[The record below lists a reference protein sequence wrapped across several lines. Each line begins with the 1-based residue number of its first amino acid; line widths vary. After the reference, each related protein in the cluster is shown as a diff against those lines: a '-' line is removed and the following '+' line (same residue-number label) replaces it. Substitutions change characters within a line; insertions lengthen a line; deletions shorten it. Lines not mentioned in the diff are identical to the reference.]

1 MSRPAAPAG
10 ISGAEVTG
18 VCCSPDC
25 RKGGGLV
32 TVSMRVMSAGDGYKY
47 LLRTVAAADGD
58 RTLSTP
64 LTRYYVEAGTPPG
77 QWLGSG
83 VASLGKGQ
91 LAVGDRVSEAQLQL
105 VMGMG
110 RDPITG
116 DALGLAFPA
125 YKSVPERIEARIA
138 DLDPSLSPGAKGEAV
153 ARIEAEEA
161 ERGKRRAVAGFDFTF
176 SIPKSASALWA
187 VADAGTQALIGEAHH
202 AAVAEVVAFMERE
215 VAATRSGATAGDGAV
230 AQVDVTG
237 LVATAFDHFD
247 SRAGD
252 PHLHTHVVISNKVQ
266 TAFDGKWRSLDGRPM
281 HAAVVA
287 LSELHEAVFADHMTR
302 TFGVEWEA
310 RDMGR
315 DRNPAWAISTVP
327 EELVQEFSTR
337 ARHIDAEKNRLIAEY
352 VAKHGRQP
360 STATIIKLR
369 AQATLATR
377 PEKQVRSLADL
388 TAEWRT
394 RATGVLGQDATDW
407 ARTITDN
414 DKPMLLRADDVPLD
428 AIGELGQTVVEVVG
442 EKRSTWRRWN
452 LMAEASRQTM
462 GWRFATMHDREAVVA
477 MIADAAEQ
485 ASLRLTPP
493 DLATSPVAFRRVDGT
508 SVFRPKHSTVFS
520 SELLLAAEDRL
531 LDRSRTTTGPTVPLA
546 TVEKITAR
554 PDAEGRMLG
563 EDQADALMKIAVSG
577 RVLDVLVGPAGAGKT
592 TAMSALRRAW
602 EKAHG
607 EGSVVGLALSAVAA
621 QVLAEDLG
629 IATENTAKWW
639 QNHLM
644 YGTDFEAGQ
653 LVIID
658 EASLAGTLSLD
669 RITHRAER
677 AGAKVLLVGDFAQL
691 QSVDAGGA
699 FGLLVNDRD
708 DDAPELVD
716 VHRFVNTW
724 EKTASLALRHGR
736 TQVIDTYLDHDRIH
750 EGDGEAMSDTAYI
763 AWRADRQRGL
773 VSVLV
778 AETRDHV
785 SALNQRARADLILDG
800 SLKPGREVELD
811 DGTTAGVGDTVVTRR
826 NDRRLRAGKD
836 WVRNGDTW
844 TITGVRDDGSIT
856 IRRTGRRFGGSIVL
870 PAAYVTDHVDLGYA
884 ITAHRAQGVTVD
896 TAHVLV
902 EPTTTRENFYVA
914 MTRGKHANHAYVIL
928 DRANEHAHPH
938 PGDNPD
944 ATARSVLYGV
954 LQHVGAELSAH
965 ETITTEQEQW
975 GSIAQLAAEYE
986 TIAAAAQRDRWATL
1000 IKSSGL
1006 TADQAD
1012 AAIESEAFGALT
1024 AELRRVEANHH
1035 DLDTLFPRLVAA
1047 RGFTDAD
1054 DISSVLHYRV
1064 SRATACPAGS
1074 GRARKTPRLIAGLIP
1089 AADGPMASDMR
1100 QALDERRE
1108 MIEARTDAVLDTAR
1122 ETGEAWVQ
1130 HLGEPPRGQR
1140 QAAAWR
1146 RYGRTVA
1153 AYRDR
1158 YGVTDDRPLGS
1169 PPQSTAQ
1176 SIDAARA
1183 RTALDRARGF
1193 IVQASD
1199 VPQHSPGRED
1209 VERSL

>member
-1 MSRPAAPAG
+1 M
-10 ISGAEVTG
+10 
-18 VCCSPDC
+18 
-25 RKGGGLV
+25 

-58 RTLSTP
+58 RALSTP

-77 QWLGSG
+77 QWLGAG
-83 VASLGKGQ
+83 VASFGQGQ

-105 VMGMG
+105 LMGMG

-116 DALGLAFPA
+116 DPLGHAFPA
-125 YKSVPERIEARIA
+125 YQSVPERIDARIA
-138 DLDPSLSPGAKGEAV
+138 DLDPGLSPGAKGEAV
-153 ARIEAEEA
+153 ARIEAEET
-161 ERGKRRAVAGFDFTF
+161 ERGRRRAVAGFDFTF

-237 LVATAFDHFD
+237 VVATSFDHFD

-337 ARHIDAEKNRLIAEY
+337 ARHIDAEKDRLIAEY
-352 VAKHGRQP
+352 VARHGRQP

-369 AQATLATR
+369 AQATLSTR
-377 PEKQVRSLADL
+377 PEKEVRSLADL

-394 RATGVLGQDATDW
+394 RATGVLGQDATGW
-407 ARTITDN
+407 ARTVTDN
-414 DKPMLLRADDVPLD
+414 DKALLLRADDVPLEVV
-428 AIGELGQTVVEVVG
+428 AELGQTVVEVVG

-452 LMAEASRQTM
+452 LMAEASRHTM
-462 GWRFATMHDREAVVA
+462 GWRFATMRDREAVVG

-493 DLATSPVAFRRVDGT
+493 DLVTSPAAFRRVDGT

-531 LDRSRTTTGPTVPLA
+531 LERSRALTGPTVPLA
-546 TVEKITAR
+546 TVEKVTTK
-554 PDAEGRMLG
+554 PDREGRMLG
-563 EDQADALMKIAVSG
+563 EDQADALMRIAVSG
-577 RVLDVLVGPAGAGKT
+577 RMLDVLVGPAGAGKT
-592 TAMSALRRAW
+592 TAMFALRRAW
-602 EKAHG
+602 EKEHG
-607 EGSVVGLALSAVAA
+607 KGSVVGLAPSAVAA
-621 QVLAEDLG
+621 QVLADDLG

-639 QNHLM
+639 QNHLVH
-644 YGTDFEAGQ
+644 GTDFEAGQ

-669 RITHRAER
+669 RITHLAQR
-677 AGAKVLLVGDFAQL
+677 AGAKVLLVGDYAQL

-699 FGLLVNDRD
+699 FGLLVGDRG
-708 DDAPELVD
+708 DAPELVD
-716 VHRFVNTW
+716 VHRFTNAW

-736 TQVIDTYLDHDRIH
+736 TQVIDTYLDHDRIRD
-750 EGDGEAMSDTAYI
+750 GDAEVMTDAAYT
-763 AWRADRQRGL
+763 AWRADRERGL

-778 AETRDHV
+778 AETREDV

-800 SLKPGREVELD
+800 TLKPGREVELN
-811 DGTTAGVGDTVVTRR
+811 DGTTAGVGDTIITRR
-826 NDRRLRAGKD
+826 NDRRLRNGKD

-844 TITGVRDDGSIT
+844 TITGVRDDGSVT
-856 IRRTGRRFGGSIVL
+856 IRKTGRRFGGSIVL
-870 PAAYVTDHVDLGYA
+870 PAGYVTDHVDLGYA

-902 EPTTTRENFYVA
+902 EPTTTRENLYVA
-914 MTRGKHANHAYVIL
+914 MTRGKHSNHAYVIL
-928 DRANEHAHPH
+928 DRADEHAHPH

-944 ATARSVLYGV
+944 ATGRSVLFGV
-954 LQHVGAELSAH
+954 LQHTGAELSAH
-965 ETITTEQEQW
+965 ETITAEHEHW

-1000 IKSSGL
+1000 VRASGL
-1006 TADQAD
+1006 TADQID
-1012 AAIESEAFGALT
+1012 AVIESETFGALT
-1024 AELRRVEANHH
+1024 AELRRAEANHH

-1047 RGFTDAD
+1047 RGFEDAD
-1054 DISSVLHYRV
+1054 DIASVLHYRV
-1064 SRATACPAGS
+1064 ARATARPAGS
-1074 GRARKTPRLIAGLIP
+1074 GRTRKTPRLIAGLIP
-1089 AADGPMASDMR
+1089 SADGPMTRDMR

-1108 MIEARTDAVLDTAR
+1108 LIETRADAVLDTAR
-1122 ETGEAWVQ
+1122 DAAEPWTRT
-1130 HLGEPPRGQR
+1130 LGEPPRDPR
-1140 QAAAWR
+1140 KAAAWR
-1146 RYGRTVA
+1146 RHARTVA

-1158 YGVTDDRPLGS
+1158 YGLTEDMPLG
-1169 PPQSTAQ
+1169 PAPENTAQ
-1176 SIDAARA
+1176 KI
-1183 RTALDRARGF
+1183 DRARAETALR
-1193 IVQASD
+1193 QLAD
-1199 VPQHSPGRED
+1199 QPEHHQQHRLPAPTRQGP
-1209 VERSL
+1209 SL

>member
-1 MSRPAAPAG
+1 
-10 ISGAEVTG
+10 V
-18 VCCSPDC
+18 
-25 RKGGGLV
+25 V

-47 LLRTVAAADGD
+47 LLRTVASADGD
-58 RTLSTP
+58 RELSTP

-83 VASLGKGQ
+83 VVSLGRGQ
-91 LAVGDRVSEAQLQL
+91 LVAGDRVSEAQLQL
-105 VMGMG
+105 LMGMG

-116 DALGLAFPA
+116 DPLGHAFPA

-138 DLDPSLSPGAKGEAV
+138 DLDPDLSPGAKGEAV
-153 ARIEAEEA
+153 AQIEAEET
-161 ERGKRRAVAGFDFTF
+161 ERGRRRAVAGFDFTF
-176 SIPKSASALWA
+176 SVPKSASALWA

-215 VAATRSGATAGDGAV
+215 VAATRTGATAGDGAV

-327 EELVQEFSTR
+327 EELVAEFSTR

-377 PEKQVRSLADL
+377 PEKEVRSLADL

-394 RATGVLGQDATDW
+394 RATGVLGHDATTW
-407 ARTITDN
+407 AGAVTDN
-414 DKPMLLRADDVPLD
+414 DRPLLLRAHDVPLD
-428 AIGELGQTVVEVVG
+428 AIGELGQAVVEVVG

-462 GWRFATMHDREAVVA
+462 GWRFATMHDREAVVG
-477 MIADAAEQ
+477 MIADAAESV
-485 ASLRLTPP
+485 SLRLTPP
-493 DLATSPVAFRRVDGT
+493 DLATSPAAFRRVDGT

-531 LDRSRTTTGPTVPLA
+531 LDRSRTTTGPIVPVA

-602 EKAHG
+602 EKENGA
-607 EGSVVGLALSAVAA
+607 GSVVGLAPSAVAA
-621 QVLAEDLG
+621 QVLADDLG

-639 QNHLM
+639 QNHLVH
-644 YGTDFEAGQ
+644 GEDFKAGQ

-669 RITHRAER
+669 RITHLAER
-677 AGAKVLLVGDFAQL
+677 AGAKVLLVGDYAQL

-699 FGLLVNDRD
+699 FGLLVSAR

-716 VHRFVNTW
+716 VHRFENAW

-736 TQVIDTYLDHDRIH
+736 TEVIDTYLAHDRIH
-750 EGDGEAMSDTAYI
+750 DGDAETVTDAAYT
-763 AWRADRQRGL
+763 AWRADRNQGL

-785 SALNQRARADLILDG
+785 SALNTRARADLILDG
-800 SLKPGREVELD
+800 RLKPGREVELT
-811 DGTTAGVGDTVVTRR
+811 DGTAAGVGDTIITRR
-826 NDRRLRAGKD
+826 NDRRLRNGKT

-856 IRRTGRRFGGSIVL
+856 IRKTGRRFGGSIVL
-870 PAAYVTDHVDLGYA
+870 PTPYVADHVDLGYA
-884 ITAHRAQGVTVD
+884 VTAHRAQGITVD

-914 MTRGKHANHAYVIL
+914 MTRGKHANNAYVIL
-928 DRANEHAHPH
+928 DRADEHAHPH
-938 PGDNPD
+938 PGDNAE
-944 ATARSVLYGV
+944 ATGRSVLFGV

-965 ETITTEQEQW
+965 ETITAEHERW

-1000 IKSSGL
+1000 IRSSGL
-1006 TADQAD
+1006 TTEQTET
-1012 AAIESEAFGALT
+1012 AIESEAFGALT
-1024 AELRRVEANHH
+1024 AELRRAEANHH
-1035 DLDTLFPRLVAA
+1035 NLDTLLPRLVAA
-1047 RGFTDAD
+1047 RGFEDVD
-1054 DISSVLHYRV
+1054 DIASVLHHRV
-1064 SRATACPAGS
+1064 VRATARPAGS
-1074 GRARKTPRLIAGLIP
+1074 GRTRKAPRLIAGLIP
-1089 AADGPMASDMR
+1089 SADGPMTDDMR
-1100 QALDERRE
+1100 HALDERRE
-1108 MIEARTDAVLDTAR
+1108 LIEDRAETVLDTAR
-1122 ETGEAWVQ
+1122 DTGQAWTTT
-1130 HLGEPPRGQR
+1130 LGPPPRDPR
-1140 QAAAWR
+1140 KTATWR
-1146 RYGRTVA
+1146 RHARTIA

-1158 YGVTDDRPLGS
+1158 YGITDDTPLG
-1169 PPQSTAQ
+1169 PAPENTAQ
-1176 SIDAARA
+1176 KIDAARA
-1183 RTALDRARGF
+1183 RAALDRAHELARTPAKTTISGPARPVQHQPLRG
-1193 IVQASD
+1193 
-1199 VPQHSPGRED
+1199 
-1209 VERSL
+1209 L

>member
-1 MSRPAAPAG
+1 M
-10 ISGAEVTG
+10 
-18 VCCSPDC
+18 
-25 RKGGGLV
+25 V

-47 LLRTVAAADGD
+47 LLRTIAAADGD
-58 RTLSTP
+58 RALSTP
-64 LTRYYVEAGTPPG
+64 LTRYYAEAGTPPG
-77 QWLGSG
+77 QWLGFG
-83 VASLGKGQ
+83 VASLGRGQ

-105 VMGMG
+105 LMGMG

-116 DALGLAFPA
+116 DPLGRAFPA

-138 DLDPSLSPGAKGEAV
+138 DLDPDLSPGAKGEAV

-161 ERGKRRAVAGFDFTF
+161 ERGRRRAVAGFDFTF
-176 SIPKSASALWA
+176 SVPKSASALWA
-187 VADAGTQALIGEAHH
+187 VADAGTQALIGQAHH

-302 TFGVEWEA
+302 IFGVEWEA

-327 EELVQEFSTR
+327 EELVAEFSTR

-360 STATIIKLR
+360 SSATIIKLR

-377 PEKQVRSLADL
+377 PEKEVRSLADL

-394 RATGVLGQDATDW
+394 RATGVLGQDATGW
-407 ARTITDN
+407 ARAVTDN
-414 DKPMLLRADDVPLD
+414 DKALLLRADDVPLD
-428 AIGELGQTVVEVVG
+428 AIADLGQSVVGVVG

-462 GWRFATMHDREAVVA
+462 GWRFATMQDREAIVGMV
-477 MIADAAEQ
+477 ADAAEQ

-493 DLATSPVAFRRVDGT
+493 DLATSPAAFRRVDGT

-520 SELLLAAEDRL
+520 SELLLEAEDRL
-531 LDRSRTTTGPTVPLA
+531 LDRSRTLTGPTVPLA
-546 TVEKITAR
+546 TVEKITTK
-554 PDAEGRMLG
+554 PDREGRMLG

-577 RVLDVLVGPAGAGKT
+577 RLLDVLVGPAGAGKT
-592 TAMSALRRAW
+592 TAMSALRQAW
-602 EKAHG
+602 QTEHG
-607 EGSVVGLALSAVAA
+607 KGSVVGLAPSAVAA
-621 QVLAEDLG
+621 QVLADDLG

-639 QNHLM
+639 QNHLVH
-644 YGTDFEAGQ
+644 GTDFRAGQ

-669 RITHRAER
+669 RITHLAER

-699 FGLLVNDRD
+699 FGLLVGDR

-716 VHRFVNTW
+716 VHRFTHEW

-750 EGDGEAMSDTAYI
+750 DGDAEAMTDAAYT
-763 AWRADRQRGL
+763 AWRTDRNQGL

-800 SLKPGREVELD
+800 TLKPGREVELN
-811 DGTTAGVGDTVVTRR
+811 DGTTAGVGDTIITRR
-826 NDRRLRAGKD
+826 NDRRLRNGKT

-844 TITGVRDDGSIT
+844 TITGVRDDGSVT
-856 IRRTGRRFGGSIVL
+856 IRKAGRRFGGSIVL
-870 PAAYVTDHVDLGYA
+870 PTAYVADHADLGYA
-884 ITAHRAQGVTVD
+884 VTAHRAQGVTVD

-914 MTRGKHANHAYVIL
+914 MTRGKQANHAYVIL
-928 DRANEHAHPH
+928 DRPDEHAEPH
-938 PGDNPD
+938 PGENPD
-944 ATARSVLYGV
+944 ATGRSVLFGV
-954 LQHVGAELSAH
+954 LQNVGAELSAH
-965 ETITTEQEQW
+965 ETITAEQENW

-1000 IKSSGL
+1000 IRASSL
-1006 TADQAD
+1006 TAEQAD
-1012 AAIESEAFGALT
+1012 TAIESEAFGALT
-1024 AELRRVEANHH
+1024 AELRRAEANHH
-1035 DLDTLFPRLVAA
+1035 NLDTLFPRLVAA

-1054 DISSVLHYRV
+1054 DIASVLHYRV
-1064 SRATACPAGS
+1064 ARATARPAGS
-1074 GRARKTPRLIAGLIP
+1074 GRTRKVPRLIVGLIP
-1089 AADGPMASDMR
+1089 SADGPMTGDMR

-1108 MIEARTDAVLDTAR
+1108 LIETRADAVLDTAR
-1122 ETGEAWVQ
+1122 DAGEAWTRR
-1130 HLGEPPRGQR
+1130 LGDPPRDPR
-1140 QAAAWR
+1140 KTAAWQ
-1146 RYGRTVA
+1146 RYARTVA

-1158 YGVTDDRPLGS
+1158 YGITEDTPLG
-1169 PPQSTAQ
+1169 PVPENTAQ
-1176 SIDAARA
+1176 KI
-1183 RTALDRARGF
+1183 DRARAAAVLRQLAG
-1193 IVQASD
+1193 Q
-1199 VPQHSPGRED
+1199 PEPHSEHRPPAPTRQGP
-1209 VERSL
+1209 SL